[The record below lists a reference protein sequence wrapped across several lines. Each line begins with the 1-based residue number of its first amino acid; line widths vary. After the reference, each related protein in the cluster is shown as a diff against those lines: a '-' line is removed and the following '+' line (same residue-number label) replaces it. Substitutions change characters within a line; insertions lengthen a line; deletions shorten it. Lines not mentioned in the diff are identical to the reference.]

1 MSVFRSFLF
10 SPANHARRVEKA
22 LSLETDAVIL
32 DLEDAVANAEK
43 VGARQMAVDAL
54 RRHHAPLGYIRV
66 NALCTEWSFGDFYAV
81 IQEGVDG
88 IVLPK
93 VETPADLC
101 TAHWLMSQLE
111 RERGLPDGAID
122 LMPIIETG
130 AGVLGIEAIAR
141 TAAQIGR
148 TKRVAFG
155 AGDFTLDMNLTWSTE
170 ETELL
175 PYRSAVVLAS
185 RAAGL
190 EQPID
195 TVWVRIKDTEG
206 FERSTRRAQALGFQ
220 GKLCIYPDQPPV
232 VNAIF
237 SPKPEEVQRAKAIV
251 EAFAAAEAAGSASIQ
266 LDGEF
271 IDYPI
276 VYRAQRILDMARRI
290 GRGT

>member
-1 MSVFRSFLF
+1 MR
-10 SPANHARRVEKA
+10 ANWPSTP
-22 LSLETDAVIL
+22 L
-32 DLEDAVANAEK
+32 
-43 VGARQMAVDAL
+43 Q
-54 RRHHAPLGYIRV
+54 RHHAPLGYIRV
-66 NALCTEWSFGDFYAV
+66 NALSTQWSFGDFYAV
-81 IQEGVDG
+81 IQAGVDG

-93 VETPADLC
+93 VETPADLL

-111 RERGLPDGAID
+111 RERGLPEGAID
-122 LMPIIETG
+122 LMPIVETG

-185 RAAGL
+185 RAAGI

-195 TVWVRIKDTEG
+195 TVWVRIKDMEG
-206 FERSTRRAQALGFQ
+206 FEHSTRRAHALGFQ

-237 SPKPEEVQRAKAIV
+237 SPKPEEVQRAKAII

-276 VYRAQRILDMARRI
+276 VYRAQRILDMAQRI
-290 GRGT
+290 AQRMGLGT